1 MLIINSSY
9 QDTLTRELL
18 VEALKTCFPDTE
30 QAPVFICIGSD
41 RHILDC
47 LGPLCGT
54 MLQASLPNMLI
65 YGSLDHPI
73 HARNLIK
80 EMQIIRQRHPGRLEL
95 AIDASV
101 GDEAEIGS
109 LQLRQG
115 ALLPGKALAKN
126 LPAVGDFS
134 LTGVVDKR
142 SLGRS
147 SSRESTRGLAHVYH
161 MAQVIQAAVEDWY
174 RLRFEYN

>member
-1 MLIINSSY
+1 MLIVNSSY
-9 QDTLTRELL
+9 RDTLTRELL
-18 VEALKTCFPDTE
+18 VEAFKTCFPDIE

-54 MLQASLPNMLI
+54 MLQASLPELLI
-65 YGSLDHPI
+65 YGSLDYPI
-73 HARNLIK
+73 HARNLVK

-101 GDEAEIGS
+101 GEEKEVGN

-142 SLGRS
+142 SSGRNS
-147 SSRESTRGLAHVYH
+147 GSKNMRGLAHVYH
-161 MAQVIQAAVEDWY
+161 MAQLIQIVIKDWH

>member
-1 MLIINSSY
+1 MLIVNSSY
-9 QDTLTRELL
+9 KDPLTRELL
-18 VEALKTCFPDTE
+18 AKALQICLPDTE
-30 QAPVFICIGSD
+30 PEPIFICIGSE

-54 MLQASLPNMLI
+54 MLQASLPDMFI

-80 EMQIIRQRHPGRLEL
+80 EMQIIRQRHPGRIEI

-101 GDEAEIGS
+101 GDEEEIGR

-126 LPAVGDFS
+126 LPAVGDYS

-142 SLGRS
+142 FPGRS
-147 SSRESTRGLAHVYH
+147 RSGNTRGLAHVYH
-161 MAQVIQAAVEDWY
+161 MAKVIQAAVEDWH
-174 RLRFEYN
+174 RPG

>member
-1 MLIINSSY
+1 MQAFNH
-9 QDTLTRELL
+9 
-18 VEALKTCFPDTE
+18 CFPDTGPE
-30 QAPVFICIGSD
+30 PIFICIGSD

-80 EMQIIRQRHPGRLEL
+80 QMQVIRQNHPGCLEL

-101 GDEAEIGS
+101 GTEEEIGS

-142 SLGRS
+142 FSSRS
-147 SSRESTRGLAHVYH
+147 SGSENTRGLAHVYH
-161 MAQVIQAAVEDWY
+161 MAQVIQAAVVDWQ
-174 RLRFEYN
+174 RLRS